1 MNRAIRRKK
10 SVFKEFDEK
19 LVIAGLRVIVNEKT
33 PDGVM
38 VVSLKE
44 AERLSQM
51 VADAMANKIKPQEQG
66 EGN

>member
-1 MNRAIRRKK
+1 MNRATRRKK
-10 SVFKEFDEK
+10 SVFKEFNEK

-38 VVSLKE
+38 VVSQNE

-51 VADAMANKIKPQEQG
+51 VADAMAKKIKPQEQG
-66 EGN
+66 EGK